1 MARRGTGLRARTL
14 AATEMVIVR
23 SKASKQAGH
32 VQTGLIAPQND
43 GPIQLVADT
52 GHDGLAESEWYRSSP
67 CRGKENSS
75 SLGCNCVWQQRRR
88 QAQPFARASTAHICF
103 GIAVH
108 LVVTSR
114 RPRTSRSECQ
124 FSVLLRPCSG
134 NGVSQATI
142 SETSRLAGAAIGAS
156 LRVHY
161 ATKERTLVCQSG
173 RLLMQGLGT
182 LQAVRS

>member
-1 MARRGTGLRARTL
+1 MCKPVSLRRRMMDPFSWSQTRATTASLRANGIEVPR
-14 AATEMVIVR
+14 
-23 SKASKQAGH
+23 AGERK
-32 VQTGLIAPQND
+32 I
-43 GPIQLVADT
+43 
-52 GHDGLAESEWYRSSP
+52 
-67 CRGKENSS
+67 
-75 SLGCNCVWQQRRR
+75 QRRR

-142 SETSRLAGAAIGAS
+142 SETSRLAGAALGAS